1 VVRVHPTALV
11 EPGAELAAGVSVG
24 PFAVVG
30 PEVRVGPGTSIGS
43 HTVLEGRTE
52 IGAACQI
59 GSHVIIG
66 APPQDLKYRGE
77 PTRVVIG
84 DRCVVREFATIHRGS
99 LGDSG
104 VTSIGPACFIMAY
117 VHVAHD
123 CQLAEQVIMANQAS
137 LAGHVQIGRFAVIGG
152 MTGIHQFVRIGEY
165 ALMGA
170 CSGALQDIPP
180 YVKVQGDRAKPYGL
194 NVVGLRRHG
203 FSAETIRTLKKAY
216 HVVYTSGLNTSQALE
231 KLEQEFPGSPEVQCF
246 ADFIKRSQRGISK

>member
-1 VVRVHPTALV
+1 MVSVHATALV
-11 EPGAELAAGVSVG
+11 EPGAELAEGVSIG
-24 PFAVVG
+24 AYTLVG

-59 GSHVIIG
+59 GSHVVIG
-66 APPQDLKYRGE
+66 APPQDVKYRGE

-84 DRCVVREFATIHRGS
+84 DRCLVREFASIHRASVG
-99 LGDSG
+99 GSG
-104 VTSIGPACFIMAY
+104 VTTVGPECFIMAY
-117 VHVAHD
+117 THVAHD

-165 ALMGA
+165 AFLGA
-170 CSGALQDIPP
+170 CSAVLQDIPP
-180 YVKVQGDRAKPYGL
+180 YVKAQGNRAKPYGL

-203 FSAETIRTLKKAY
+203 FSTEAIHALKEAY
-216 HVVYTSGLNTSQALE
+216 RLIFASELNTSQALAQ
-231 KLEQEFPGSPEVQCF
+231 LTQGFGGSPEVQRF
-246 ADFIKRSQRGISK
+246 VDFIKRSQRGISK